1 MCKLVDS
8 NSYSVKVSQVPSAD
22 SKEGYMIRKNLF
34 NNRYCITTEQIPSAD
49 PVIGRKVREDV
60 YNQFFK

>member
-8 NSYSVKVSQVPSAD
+8 NSYSIKASQVPSAD
-22 SKEGYMIRKNLF
+22 SKEGYIARENIFKKMF
-34 NNRYCITTEQIPSAD
+34 SVTTEQIPSAD
-49 PVIGRKVREDV
+49 PVIGCKVREDV

>member
-22 SKEGYMIRKNLF
+22 SKEGYIARENIFKKM
-34 NNRYCITTEQIPSAD
+34 YSVTTEQIHSAD
-49 PVIGRKVREDV
+49 PITGCKVREDV